1 MEKICAR
8 LIRIAKAS
16 MGLIEIFIFNSLI
29 LMFTTKPTSKL
40 WNTGKLQEALLVELK
55 KKGRKRNGKIKLDYG
70 ATDREFSGIRN
81 FKRSFKLQ
89 SVLLNLNKVTYIETY
104 LPQKRNSER
113 QKKNFCRI
121 FSC

>member
-40 WNTGKLQEALLVELK
+40 WNTGKLQEASLVELK
-55 KKGRKRNGKIKLDYG
+55 KKGRK
-70 ATDREFSGIRN
+70 T
-81 FKRSFKLQ
+81 
-89 SVLLNLNKVTYIETY
+89 
-104 LPQKRNSER
+104 
-113 QKKNFCRI
+113 
-121 FSC
+121 

>member
-29 LMFTTKPTSKL
+29 LMFTTKPTSKF

-55 KKGRKRNGKIKLDYG
+55 KKGRK
-70 ATDREFSGIRN
+70 T
-81 FKRSFKLQ
+81 
-89 SVLLNLNKVTYIETY
+89 
-104 LPQKRNSER
+104 
-113 QKKNFCRI
+113 
-121 FSC
+121 

>member
-16 MGLIEIFIFNSLI
+16 MGLIEISIFNSLI

-55 KKGRKRNGKIKLDYG
+55 KKGRK
-70 ATDREFSGIRN
+70 T
-81 FKRSFKLQ
+81 
-89 SVLLNLNKVTYIETY
+89 
-104 LPQKRNSER
+104 
-113 QKKNFCRI
+113 
-121 FSC
+121 

>member
-16 MGLIEIFIFNSLI
+16 MGLIGIFIFNSLI

-55 KKGRKRNGKIKLDYG
+55 KKGRK
-70 ATDREFSGIRN
+70 T
-81 FKRSFKLQ
+81 
-89 SVLLNLNKVTYIETY
+89 
-104 LPQKRNSER
+104 
-113 QKKNFCRI
+113 
-121 FSC
+121 

>member
-40 WNTGKLQEALLVELK
+40 WNAGKL
-55 KKGRKRNGKIKLDYG
+55 
-70 ATDREFSGIRN
+70 
-81 FKRSFKLQ
+81 
-89 SVLLNLNKVTYIETY
+89 
-104 LPQKRNSER
+104 
-113 QKKNFCRI
+113 
-121 FSC
+121 